1 VGVTPLVSVTGLS
14 VRRGDRLVL
23 DDVALQVDA
32 GELLCVVGPNG
43 AGKSTLVAAL
53 SGSLPPTAGRVS
65 LAGDDIAGL
74 SPVEQ
79 ARRRAVLPQDHVVG
93 GAFTCREVVQMAR
106 YPWNRTRQNAED
118 DDAVWEALVR
128 CDVEAFADRPFATL
142 SGGERARVALAR
154 VLAQRTPVLVLDE
167 PTAAMDP
174 RFAEAVMGIVLR
186 RRDSGCAVIAVVH
199 DLGLAAAY
207 SDTVAVLADGRV
219 VATGPPEETMT
230 ADLLGDVY
238 GVPMATGE
246 VAGQRVVVP
255 VRPPRRGT

>member
-1 VGVTPLVSVTGLS
+1 MTGPVLIETTGLS
-14 VRRGDRLVL
+14 VDRDGRPVL
-23 DDVALQVDA
+23 SDVDLRVHA

-43 AGKSTLVAAL
+43 AGKSTLVGAL
-53 SGSLPPTAGRVS
+53 AGSLRPGSGTVT
-65 LAGDDIAGL
+65 LVGDDVSGL
-74 SPVEQ
+74 SPAEQ

-106 YPWNRTRQNAED
+106 YPWNRTPANAED
-118 DDAVWEALVR
+118 DDAVADALAR

-174 RFAEAVMGIVLR
+174 HFAEAVMAIVSR
-186 RRDSGCAVIAVVH
+186 RRDDGCAVIAVVH

-207 SDTVAVLADGRV
+207 SDTVAVLADGRLI
-219 VATGPPEETMT
+219 AHGPPAQTLT
-230 ADLLGDVY
+230 PDLLTDVY
-238 GVPMATGE
+238 GVAMAVGE

-255 VRPPRRGT
+255 VRPARPQG

>member
-1 VGVTPLVSVTGLS
+1 MTPLISVDALTVHRDGRAVLTDVDLS
-14 VRRGDRLVL
+14 V
-23 DDVALQVDA
+23 AA
-32 GELLCVVGPNG
+32 GELRCVVGPNG

-53 SGSLPPTAGRVS
+53 SGSLTPTAGTVS

-106 YPWNRTRQNAED
+106 YPWNRTPRNAED
-118 DDAVWEALVR
+118 DDAVAEALER
-128 CDVEAFADRPFATL
+128 CDVAGFADRPFATL

-174 RFAEAVMGIVLR
+174 HFAEAVMAVVTA
-186 RRDSGCAVIAVVH
+186 RRDEGCAVIAVVH

-207 SDTVAVLADGRV
+207 SDTVTVLADGGV

-230 ADLLGDVY
+230 AQLLGEVY
-238 GVPMATGE
+238 GVPMASGV
-246 VAGQRVVVP
+246 VAGHRIVVP
-255 VRPPRRGT
+255 VRPPRSRS

>member
-1 VGVTPLVSVTGLS
+1 MTPLVSVAGLS
-14 VRRGDRLVL
+14 VRRDGRPVL
-23 DDVALQVDA
+23 TDVDLAVAA

-53 SGSLPPTAGRVS
+53 SGSLSPATGTVR
-65 LAGDDIAGL
+65 LGGDDVAGL

-106 YPWNRTRQNAED
+106 YPWNRTAYNAED
-118 DDAVWEALVR
+118 DDAVAEALAR

-174 RFAEAVMGIVLR
+174 HFAEAVMAIVTA
-186 RRDSGCAVIAVVH
+186 RRDDGCAVIAVVH

-219 VATGPPEETMT
+219 VAAGPPEETMT
-230 ADLLGDVY
+230 ADLLGEVY
-238 GVPMATGE
+238 GVPMASGV

-255 VRPPRRGT
+255 VRPSRQTN